1 MVERLGATISFYK
14 VGLTLLA
21 RPGGVAF
28 AHELRA
34 SGKMVFQD
42 WKLHDIGAQV
52 EGAAC
57 AVAEGGCDLLT
68 VHAEPQVMRGAVK
81 GRDAAGTGTKLLAV
95 TVLTSLSDADLTDI
109 GYGFSARD
117 LVERRVRQA
126 LDCGVDGVVSSPL
139 EAARVREIAVGAG
152 RPDFLIITPGVR
164 PEGADKVRWSGRRI
178 PFWRP
183 RPSSNR
189 STGSPARP
197 SSTPLAGLLAVVLA
211 RRLIRARGR
220 SRRLITGR
228 FRPIGRRIGGIV
240 SVPAI
245 AATVVTD
252 TVGGFLAIHGP
263 AAVGFVVLAG
273 AGFLI

>member
-1 MVERLGATISFYK
+1 MTTVPADPRLIVGLDLPSIDAAREMVERLGSTVSAYK

-34 SGKMVFQD
+34 AGKSVFQD

-52 EGAAC
+52 EGAAR

-95 TVLTSLSDADLTDI
+95 TVLTSLSDADLGEI
-109 GYGFSARD
+109 GYGFVAGD

-139 EAARVREIAVGAG
+139 EAARARALANAAG
-152 RPDFLIITPGVR
+152 RPDFLIVTPGVR
-164 PEGADKVRWSGRRI
+164 PEGADRGDQQRI
-178 PFWRP
+178 ATP
-183 RPSSNR
+183 RAALEAGASHLVV
-189 STGSPARP
+189 ARP
-197 SSTPLAGLLAVVLA
+197 VVAADDPL
-211 RRLIRARGR
+211 
-220 SRRLITGR
+220 S
-228 FRPIGRRIGGIV
+228 
-240 SVPAI
+240 
-245 AATVVTD
+245 AATAI
-252 TVGGFLAIHGP
+252 VGSI
-263 AAVGFVVLAG
+263 AG
-273 AGFLI
+273 V